1 MILNVAF
8 ANPRGCNIL
17 GFKVGGMVNARTD
30 DKGRLLVKAPK
41 TGIEMHV
48 KENGGRMFIRSM
60 SGQTLATFC
69 K

>member
-1 MILNVAF
+1 MILSVSF

-17 GFKVGGMVNARTD
+17 GFKVGCMVNARVD
-30 DKGRLLVKAPK
+30 DKGRLIVKAPK

>member
-8 ANPRGCNIL
+8 SNHSGCNIY
-17 GFKVGGMVNARTD
+17 GFKQGAQVNARYD
-30 DKGRLLVKAPK
+30 EKGVLYVIAPK
-41 TGIEMHV
+41 TGMKMRI
-48 KENGGRMFIRSM
+48 KENDGRMFIRSM

>member
-1 MILNVAF
+1 MILNVEF
-8 ANPRGCNIL
+8 ANPRGRNIL
-17 GFKVGGMVNARTD
+17 GFKVGGMVNARID

-41 TGIEMHV
+41 AGIEMHV